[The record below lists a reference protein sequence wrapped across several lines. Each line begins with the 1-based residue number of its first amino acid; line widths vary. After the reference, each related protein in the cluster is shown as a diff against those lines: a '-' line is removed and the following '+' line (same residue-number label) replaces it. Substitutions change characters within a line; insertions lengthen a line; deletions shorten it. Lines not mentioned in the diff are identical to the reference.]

1 MHGRIMLRAVDALR
15 APTYGESTLWDN
27 ALAGFGVRV
36 RPDGAKTY
44 ILMYRAGAGRR
55 SPLRK
60 LTIGRHGSP
69 WTPDA
74 ARTEAKRL
82 LGIVASG
89 GDPAAVKAQRRKA
102 PTVADLAQR
111 FIDEHAKAKRKTRT
125 ATEYGRLIDRIILPV
140 LGKKKIIDL
149 SRADVVRLHHG
160 LRSTPYQAN
169 RVLAVVSKM
178 PNLAEVWGLRRD
190 GSNPCRHVERYP
202 EQSRE
207 RMLSAAELARLG
219 GALNSFRGS
228 VYIPAAVK
236 LLLFTGARLSEI
248 LTLRWESI
256 DVGRG
261 EARLP
266 DSKTGAKTLHLP
278 PPALAV
284 LADLPRVNGNPY
296 VIVGQ
301 RDGAALVNLEKPWQA
316 IRTAAGLP
324 NLRLHD
330 LRHAFASAGAAR
342 GDSLLVIGK
351 LLGHAQ
357 VSTTERYSHLAS
369 DPLKATAARIADTMA
384 TALSGTDVGVELLR
398 ISGRRR

>member
-1 MHGRIMLRAVDALR
+1 
-15 APTYGESTLWDN
+15 
-27 ALAGFGVRV
+27 
-36 RPDGAKTY
+36 
-44 ILMYRAGAGRR
+44 MYRAGVGRR
-55 SPLRK
+55 SPQRK

-69 WTPDA
+69 WTPDT

-89 GDPAAVKAQRRKA
+89 GDPAAVKTQRRKA
-102 PTVADLAQR
+102 LTMADLSHR
-111 FIDEHAKAKRKTRT
+111 FIDEHVKARRKTRT
-125 ATEYGRLIDRIILPV
+125 VAEYGRLIDRIILPV

-149 SRADVVRLHHG
+149 SRADVAHLHRG

-178 PNLAEVWGLRRD
+178 LNLAEAWGLRRD

-207 RMLSAAELARLG
+207 CMLSVAELARLG
-219 GALNSFRGS
+219 DALNRFRGS
-228 VYIPAAVK
+228 PYIPAAVK

-248 LTLRWESI
+248 LTLRWECI
-256 DVGRG
+256 DIGRA

-284 LADLPRVNGNPY
+284 VADLPRVDGNPY

-301 RDGAALVNLEKPWQA
+301 RDGAALVNLEKPWRA
-316 IRTAAGLP
+316 IRAAAGLP
-324 NLRLHD
+324 DLRLHD

-357 VSTTERYSHLAS
+357 IATTERYSHLAS

-384 TALSGTDVGVELLR
+384 SALSGADVGVELLP
-398 ISGRRR
+398 ISSRRR